1 MPEAAMAG
9 MESVMSMRLWESI
22 QGEELLILLDSDSSH
37 TFLSHR
43 IAAKLSGVT
52 PVVKPFS
59 VQVANETQLMCST

>member
-22 QGEELLILLDSDSSH
+22 QGEELLIL

-43 IAAKLSGVT
+43 IAAKFSGVT